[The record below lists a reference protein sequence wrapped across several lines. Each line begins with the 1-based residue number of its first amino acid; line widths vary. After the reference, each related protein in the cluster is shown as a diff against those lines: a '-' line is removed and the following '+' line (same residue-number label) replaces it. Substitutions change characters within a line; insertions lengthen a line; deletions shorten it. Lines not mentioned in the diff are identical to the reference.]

1 MPNKFFDRN
10 WWKDFVV
17 AILATTVSIVL
28 TFGTGKLVEWNNQKK
43 ERKLTALMVMSSIES
58 FARTLDESATNW
70 DRMDSIA
77 VWLLRLPIDEVA
89 RVGACF
95 SYMNWIEEE
104 INKESID
111 ANLDFARKLD
121 SLLNHR

>member
-70 DRMDSIA
+70 GQTGT
-77 VWLLRLPIDEVA
+77 VWTVLPSGCSGC
-89 RVGACF
+89 R
-95 SYMNWIEEE
+95 
-104 INKESID
+104 
-111 ANLDFARKLD
+111 
-121 SLLNHR
+121 

>member
-43 ERKLTALMVMSSIES
+43 ERKLIGTPSS
-58 FARTLDESATNW
+58 FAMS
-70 DRMDSIA
+70 
-77 VWLLRLPIDEVA
+77 LRLLEMSPT
-89 RVGACF
+89 
-95 SYMNWIEEE
+95 STT
-104 INKESID
+104 
-111 ANLDFARKLD
+111 
-121 SLLNHR
+121 LLS